1 MAKRKINNYA
11 LLSGY
16 DYFVPNISQLF
27 ILLAFI
33 ILGVVLGNLVTL
45 ALSLI
50 PGMGQDAMMIVS
62 YPLMFIPAM
71 IYAKS
76 RSRNMSIGG
85 EGLKLDSR
93 TFSPLS
99 LSKCILLAIGGAVA
113 MWFFSDPLGRLLPE
127 PGEMIKQLLESMTQG
142 NMILNFI
149 SVCIFAPFFEEWLCR
164 GMVLRGLLG
173 SNVKPAWAIV
183 ISALFFALIHMNP
196 WQALPAFVIGSM
208 MGYVYY
214 RTGSLKLTML
224 MHFTN
229 NFLSLVLSNIDALK
243 DVESWAEVLPAPSY
257 WDLVALSV
265 LVAAVVIVCF
275 SRIPASPTGGL
286 EKRKALIEQ

>member
-1 MAKRKINNYA
+1 
-11 LLSGY
+11 
-16 DYFVPNISQLF
+16 
-27 ILLAFI
+27 
-33 ILGVVLGNLVTL
+33 
-45 ALSLI
+45 
-50 PGMGQDAMMIVS
+50 
-62 YPLMFIPAM
+62 
-71 IYAKS
+71 
-76 RSRNMSIGG
+76 
-85 EGLKLDSR
+85 
-93 TFSPLS
+93 
-99 LSKCILLAIGGAVA
+99 

-257 WDLVALSV
+257 WALVALSV